1 MLMAKPN
8 VGWTLRCKKN
18 VKKLSFPPCNFFT
31 GSSRIVNRYGG
42 RTVFRKSST
51 LAAEA
56 SHVTG
61 FHVGSFTSP

>member
-8 VGWTLRCKKN
+8 LSWALRCKKN
-18 VKKLSFPPCNFFT
+18 VKKLSFPPCNFFI

-42 RTVFRKSST
+42 RTVTGRSST

-56 SHVTG
+56 VM
-61 FHVGSFTSP
+61 